1 MLVVIFFSYFS
12 YNLTSELSDE
22 RNKTRKENTMDFR
35 KKAGVPLV
43 GLMLIMCAVVI
54 VSCGYM
60 IITHFQRAETDDEIT
75 MPAETIQFTGVTGI
89 NLVEI
94 GEFRI
99 TAYCACEKCCG
110 QWAKNRPVDADGNQI
125 VYTASSDVAEAGWT
139 VAADTSVLP
148 FGTHIWID
156 GHEYEVQDR
165 GSAITDRSIDIYFD
179 NHEDALQFGVK
190 NLSVF
195 VDRDQIDKIEI
206 WQ

>member
-1 MLVVIFFSYFS
+1 M
-12 YNLTSELSDE
+12 N
-22 RNKTRKENTMDFR
+22 FR
-35 KKAGVPLV
+35 KKGGVPLIII
-43 GLMLIMCAVVI
+43 MLILMGA
-54 VSCGYM
+54 
-60 IITHFQRAETDDEIT
+60 IIISLVFVFVKHFHMLENEN
-75 MPAETIQFTGVTGI
+75 EE
-89 NLVEI
+89 VEI
-94 GEFRI
+94 PVETMLFTDIDFVDIGKFRI

-148 FGTHIWID
+148 FGTHIWIE

-179 NHEDALQFGVK
+179 KHEDALQFGVK
-190 NLSVF
+190 KLSVF
-195 VDRDQIDKIEI
+195 VNRADADKIEI